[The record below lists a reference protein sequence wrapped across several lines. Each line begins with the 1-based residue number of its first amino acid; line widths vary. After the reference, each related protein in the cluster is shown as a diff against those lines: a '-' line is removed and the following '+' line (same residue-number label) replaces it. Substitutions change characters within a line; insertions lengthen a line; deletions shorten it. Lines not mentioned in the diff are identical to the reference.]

1 METLKA
7 MTNKL
12 RIKRY
17 YSIKINNGM
26 GYIASIIDKFMFRFF
41 VFLSL
46 FVYLFIKSNNLLMTI
61 LITTAGI
68 VIYFLVAHKINNKK
82 LRENIKIINKK
93 LTVEKIYRKLMNKST
108 DNYIEYIKE
117 ILGNHG
123 VVDMRNTIR
132 KDLDVIGV
140 VKDQRVGIKCY
151 QYSEEHK
158 VDENDMKNFF
168 IESRDNDIKKGIII
182 TTSSFSEDARTFFE
196 HLENIEVS
204 FMTIEDIIEIIKDTS
219 LYPEKKDI
227 EKMILKELDATRLKV
242 RNEGKKIIS
251 KDNTKSCIIS
261 GIVLILF
268 SKITIYS
275 LYYKIFGV
283 LLIGLGL
290 VPVIKASVNLI
301 LSGNIEEDEV

>member
-26 GYIASIIDKFMFRFF
+26 GYIASLIDKLVFRFF
-41 VFLSL
+41 IFLCL
-46 FVYLFIKSNNLLMTI
+46 FIYLFIKTNNLPITI
-61 LITTAGI
+61 LITSASMFI
-68 VIYFLVAHKINNKK
+68 YLVIAHKVNKK
-82 LRENIKIINKK
+82 KLKENIKEINKK
-93 LTVEKIYRKLMNKST
+93 LTIEKIYRKLMNKST

-117 ILGNHG
+117 ILENYG
-123 VVDMRNTIR
+123 VVEMKNTIR
-132 KDLDVIGV
+132 KDLDIIGIL
-140 VKDQRVGIKCY
+140 KGDKVGIKCY

-182 TTSSFSEDARTFFE
+182 TTSSFSEDAKTFFE
-196 HLENIEVS
+196 HLKNIEIS
-204 FMTIEDIIEIIKDTS
+204 LMTIEDIIEIIKDTS
-219 LYPEKKDI
+219 LYPEQSGI
-227 EKMILKELDATRLKV
+227 EKMILKELENTRLRV

-261 GIVLILF
+261 GMVIILF
-268 SKITIYS
+268 SKITMYS
-275 LYYKIFGV
+275 LYYKIFGI
-283 LLIGLGL
+283 LLIALGL

-301 LSGNIEEDEV
+301 LSGNMKEDEM